1 MGSGVLSAFEQGV
14 HRKPAYRAAMML
26 FASVAALTTIAAP
39 FSQAVAAQ
47 RAQSVRIVTPK
58 PVSPMLLLVSL
69 RKQRVRAFDV
79 TGELNSSR
87 ISSGRSGFDTPTG
100 VFSILEKK
108 EYHESNIYDSAP
120 MPFMQRLT
128 WSGIALHAGVVPG
141 YPASHGCIRLPASFA
156 TSLFRITNVG
166 TRVIVTQDETDPIP
180 FDHKNL
186 FKPLPAEVPA
196 PPELQAANEPT
207 QVASN
212 DKASGAL
219 SEIPQFLGVTAAMA
233 AAAATGDNHA
243 FAEVGKPRSRAEA
256 AQMIIDRGNA
266 LKAAIKSA
274 EETKITASEA
284 AKRAVKDAQDIEP
297 QLAAA
302 RKILDPLKASIA
314 ATDRKMNDAVAAF
327 QRFMSGA
334 PQPPPAGKSG
344 SKAVQPANLE
354 EREADLEDAILDLR
368 LESDA
373 ARAELAKQELEFA
386 VLLGNA
392 ATIEAARDKA
402 LSDVQDAASTLRSTQ
417 AELIEANKDAVRR
430 NKPLSIFISLKSE
443 RIYLRQG
450 FDPLIDAPITVKS
463 DGRRLGTHVFTAMRY
478 DTRNPDQFDWRLVSA
493 HLPAGAIDD
502 ADQGSGKKKKKS
514 RETLLPHTEDNSF
527 EMASDALDA
536 ITVPQ
541 DVIDM
546 IAELATPGLSVI
558 VSDKD
563 LTASENG
570 PGTEFVQL
578 TR

>member
-1 MGSGVLSAFEQGV
+1 
-14 HRKPAYRAAMML
+14 MML

-47 RAQSVRIVTPK
+47 RAQSVRIGTPK

-243 FAEVGKPRSRAEA
+243 FADVGKPRSRAEA

-373 ARAELAKQELEFA
+373 ARAELAKQELQFA